1 MTAGPVPAGSAI
13 PAMIVFHSLLPGT
26 RAASKE
32 AARAQ
37 SEWPWLLRNFGI

>member
-1 MTAGPVPAGSAI
+1 
-13 PAMIVFHSLLPGT
+13 LLPGT

-37 SEWPWLLRNFGI
+37 RKWPWLLRNFGI